1 MRIPWPGVAA
11 GVVAIAVGTAG
22 LVRGAMPQSSGT
34 ASGPS
39 TAAPI
44 VVTAGYLRPPLPPS
58 KNAAVYFTVYNTTS
72 KPDRLQA
79 VTAAIGTDAVLH
91 TSGMTADPSGVV
103 IPAKGRLALS
113 VGNGHVMIEGVTT
126 PLRAGQQVN
135 LELDFQNAGPID
147 VSVPVVPLG
156 RPVPSGAPS

>member
-22 LVRGAMPQSSGT
+22 LVRGSVPQSSGA

-39 TAAPI
+39 SANPI
-44 VVTAGYLRPPLPPS
+44 VVTGAFVRPPLPPS
-58 KNAAVYFTVYNTTS
+58 KNAAVYFTVYNTTG

-91 TSGMTADPSGVV
+91 TAGMTNDPNGVV
-103 IPAKGRLALS
+103 IPAKGHLALS
-113 VGNGHVMIEGVTT
+113 VGHGHVMIEGVTT
-126 PLRAGQQVN
+126 RLAPGQQVN
-135 LELDFQNAGPID
+135 VELDFENAGPVD
-147 VSVPVVPLG
+147 VSAPVVPLG
-156 RPVPSGAPS
+156 QPTPSGAPS